1 MDANI
6 LSYIHLEDSMRR
18 LFFTVVAVS
27 LLLVCSTESS
37 YSVAPDAKSTGTAI
51 GTAINS
57 AVTTA
62 FPGIM
67 SIVNAI
73 WPNKASDKKTKTD
86 ATNSPSVQD
95 LQKNAVQGL
104 QDLKKISSDLDVV
117 TLFISNTVAAENSVI
132 AMRTMLEGKT
142 SLSNAD
148 KLQLNDS
155 WNPAKEALAS
165 LKNSDAQIN
174 ALQDPAL
181 QNAFRALAKAAGIV
195 DNITAEI
202 NAGTPGRTLLSKN
215 LATLDGQLSAVNALS
230 GEIIEDISFGL
241 KQTVASASG
250 KQDTTTLSPDMESAR
265 ANFQSILKSR
275 LGVQ

>member
-1 MDANI
+1 MAAPSPFRSRGTQGYSTPPPSSAAIGRLPEAATASTGQKLTKTSAPKACCAERPLRVVARAVEDSRLPPCRQRRATRVGHPATRPIAEKWVDKVRMDANI
-6 LSYIHLEDSMRR
+6 LSYIHPEDSMRR

-132 AMRTMLEGKT
+132 AM
-142 SLSNAD
+142 
-148 KLQLNDS
+148 
-155 WNPAKEALAS
+155 
-165 LKNSDAQIN
+165 
-174 ALQDPAL
+174 
-181 QNAFRALAKAAGIV
+181 
-195 DNITAEI
+195 
-202 NAGTPGRTLLSKN
+202 
-215 LATLDGQLSAVNALS
+215 
-230 GEIIEDISFGL
+230 
-241 KQTVASASG
+241 
-250 KQDTTTLSPDMESAR
+250 
-265 ANFQSILKSR
+265 
-275 LGVQ
+275 